1 MRRHPPHS
9 DGWPARLRHFDPAD
23 WPPEP
28 GEVAAD
34 GPPRSA
40 RSRVIKAHH
49 RWCKARLA
57 RLVEGTPEYGA
68 EQLRGM
74 RENVR
79 MIRGIQL
86 EKEKS

>member
-1 MRRHPPHS
+1 MKWRAEGDEWPPHL
-9 DGWPARLRHFDPAD
+9 ATFDPSD

-28 GEVAAD
+28 GDPPWAA
-34 GPPRSA
+34 GHSVLA
-40 RSRVIKAHH
+40 AHH

-74 RENVR
+74 RENVAL
-79 MIRGIQL
+79 IRGNPPKRG
-86 EKEKS
+86 ER